1 MGTHKRLPRTK
12 LRENTHFPLLGKP
25 KKLGELTSYIIL
37 EVKQSHRAERESEA
51 PASGVLEFYP
61 AAWAPVRGSS

>member
-12 LRENTHFPLLGKP
+12 LRDTHIFRSWENQKKP
-25 KKLGELTSYIIL
+25 GELTSYIIL